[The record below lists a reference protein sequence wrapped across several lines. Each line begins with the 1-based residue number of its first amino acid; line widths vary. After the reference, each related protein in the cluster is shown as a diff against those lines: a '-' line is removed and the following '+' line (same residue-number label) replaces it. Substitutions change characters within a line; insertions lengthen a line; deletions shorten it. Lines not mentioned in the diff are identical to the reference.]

1 MIESGRMNIDV
12 GAELMIVCE
21 LSRVQAEHMG
31 ISVASED
38 EYSLSLSDWILL
50 ELASLALHSHLHCVS
65 GLTGRA

>member
-1 MIESGRMNIDV
+1 
-12 GAELMIVCE
+12 MIVCE